1 MAYASCA
8 LNERQQRYFHL
19 DREALGLIFA
29 VTHFHKFLIGR
40 KFTLVTDNS
49 PIRHIFSP
57 AKDIPIYTRDRL
69 QRYACILQTCHYVLV
84 HRKSEEVAPADA
96 LSRLTCEAKIHEIYC
111 DEVFEELP
119 VSEDVAAETKKDP
132 LLNKVMKYVHI
143 GWSAKV
149 EHPDLQYFQKLNMQ
163 LSTDKGC
170 LMFNNAVIIPS
181 SLRPKVLKILHLA
194 HPGIVRTKAL
204 ARNKIWWPDL
214 SKVIEVFRKNCPACI
229 TVNVSS
235 LATAKVSF

>member
-1 MAYASCA
+1 MLYNPNLPIVVSSDASPVGLGAVLSHQITVNGDLVERPVAYASCA

-29 VTHFHKFLIGR
+29 VTHFHNFLIGR

-69 QRYACILQTCHYVLV
+69 QRYACILQTYHYVLV

-119 VSEDVAAETKKDP
+119 VSEDVAC
-132 LLNKVMKYVHI
+132 LLYT
-143 GWSAKV
+143 S
-149 EHPDLQYFQKLNMQ
+149 
-163 LSTDKGC
+163 
-170 LMFNNAVIIPS
+170 PS
-181 SLRPKVLKILHLA
+181 PR
-194 HPGIVRTKAL
+194 
-204 ARNKIWWPDL
+204 D
-214 SKVIEVFRKNCPACI
+214 
-229 TVNVSS
+229 
-235 LATAKVSF
+235 